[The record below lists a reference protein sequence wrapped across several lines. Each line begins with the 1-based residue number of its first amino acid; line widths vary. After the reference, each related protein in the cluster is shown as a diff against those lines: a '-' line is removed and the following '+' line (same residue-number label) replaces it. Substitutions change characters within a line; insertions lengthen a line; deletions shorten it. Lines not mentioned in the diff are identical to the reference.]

1 MNRRQFLKHAAMV
14 PALPALSPLI
24 AKTPAHPKTAGA
36 AGARAAFRRVRP
48 SDPGWPTAAQWDA
61 LKSQVGGRLISVT
74 DPFAPC
80 KTSPASSAAC
90 VDRMAEL
97 KNPFWLSETPGAT
110 QSAGWLDAWTSAPSV
125 YAVAARSAQDV
136 AAAVN
141 FAREH
146 RLRFVVKG
154 GGHSYLG
161 NSNAPDSLLIWTHE
175 MRAITLHDAFTP
187 QGCPS
192 AQKAVTIEAGARWIE
207 AYDAVT
213 TKAGRYVQGGGCTT
227 VGVVGLVTGGGFGS
241 FSKHFGMAAASLLEA
256 EVVTA
261 DGQIRVA
268 NACTNPDLFWALKGG
283 GGGTFGVVT
292 KITLATHDLPEFA
305 GGASGAIKVKSDAAM
320 KRLIEWFLPFAAK
333 TLVNANW
340 GESVKFDKDTME
352 FGMVSIGLSHEATLA
367 AWKPLQDFVA
377 AAPSDYEWAE
387 KIGGGATQARNWWD
401 VDWRNKYTPGEF
413 VPDPRPNMPKT
424 NVVWKGDAPQATLFL
439 YAYESMW
446 LPA

>member
-110 QSAGWLDAWTSAPSV
+110 QIAGWLDAWTSAPSV

-136 AAAVN
+136 AAAVS

-146 RLRFVVKG
+146 RLRLVVKG

-175 MRAITLHDAFTP
+175 MRAIMLHDAFTP

-227 VGVVGLVTGGGFGS
+227 V
-241 FSKHFGMAAASLLEA
+241 
-256 EVVTA
+256 
-261 DGQIRVA
+261 
-268 NACTNPDLFWALKGG
+268 
-283 GGGTFGVVT
+283 
-292 KITLATHDLPEFA
+292 
-305 GGASGAIKVKSDAAM
+305 
-320 KRLIEWFLPFAAK
+320 
-333 TLVNANW
+333 
-340 GESVKFDKDTME
+340 
-352 FGMVSIGLSHEATLA
+352 
-367 AWKPLQDFVA
+367 
-377 AAPSDYEWAE
+377 
-387 KIGGGATQARNWWD
+387 
-401 VDWRNKYTPGEF
+401 
-413 VPDPRPNMPKT
+413 
-424 NVVWKGDAPQATLFL
+424 
-439 YAYESMW
+439 
-446 LPA
+446 